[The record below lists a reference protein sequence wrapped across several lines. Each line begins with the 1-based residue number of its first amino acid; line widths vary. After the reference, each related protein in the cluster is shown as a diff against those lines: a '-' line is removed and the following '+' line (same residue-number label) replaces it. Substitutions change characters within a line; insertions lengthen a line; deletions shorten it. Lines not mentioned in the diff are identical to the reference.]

1 MKGSARILVKVNGKF
16 YICSSGGGANE
27 VNKDVS
33 DRLEYK
39 DQEIHLDGTKL
50 EVELIENHL
59 ISSEEVF
66 PVEETNW

>member
-1 MKGSARILVKVNGKF
+1 MKGFAKILVKVNGKF
-16 YICSSGGGANE
+16 YVCSSNGGANE

-33 DRLEYK
+33 DRLEYN
-39 DQEIHLDGTKL
+39 DRNIYLDGDKL
-50 EVELIENHL
+50 EVEAIENHL